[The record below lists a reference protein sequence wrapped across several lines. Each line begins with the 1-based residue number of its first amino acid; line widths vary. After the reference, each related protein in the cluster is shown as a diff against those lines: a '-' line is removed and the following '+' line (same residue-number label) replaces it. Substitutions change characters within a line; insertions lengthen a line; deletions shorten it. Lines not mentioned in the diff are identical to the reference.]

1 MHQRIK
7 LDRWGV
13 RRDDGAT
20 SGGSP
25 GGGRVDPLRLSWV
38 PAGVPVRAGAL
49 RAASACFSCG
59 TRVRLTGAQAL
70 LPYLVLSTRLARAR
84 PPPPPSYLCRSTGWS
99 RTADRPAL
107 PALALVPVGY
117 QAPASAVSGGARQ
130 PDGRPLAKRCPL
142 AQRPYPCTPRPVPLP
157 PTPPRFLG
165 NYVHLDRKPECL
177 PSSPTTLKTTARSCA
192 TAPSSWP
199 HHGQPGHTRLPAHP
213 CHIQRCWPHSGPCQS
228 GW

>member
-1 MHQRIK
+1 MRPSPCPDNSAAATTDPTLVHQRIK

-84 PPPPPSYLCRSTGWS
+84 PPPPPSCLCRSTGWS

-107 PALALVPVGY
+107 PAVP
-117 QAPASAVSGGARQ
+117 PW
-130 PDGRPLAKRCPL
+130 CPSDT
-142 AQRPYPCTPRPVPLP
+142 RHRPVPSVAAP
-157 PTPPRFLG
+157 VSQTAAPSQSAAPWHSAPTRRG
-165 NYVHLDRKPECL
+165 CI
-177 PSSPTTLKTTARSCA
+177 AA
-192 TAPSSWP
+192 TAA
-199 HHGQPGHTRLPAHP
+199 GRGMGRGMVTD
-213 CHIQRCWPHSGPCQS
+213 
-228 GW
+228 